1 MRYKIRKDL
10 AFRRVDGAVFIVDA
24 ARSELRELNG
34 TASAAWEGLAAGR
47 SEDAIVS
54 DMAAEFEVDGRTA
67 RADLRDFIKELAA
80 AGLVEVA
87 K

>member
-1 MRYKIRKDL
+1 MNYKIRKDL
-10 AFRRVDGAVFIVDA
+10 AFRRVDGVVFIVDA

-47 SEDAIVS
+47 SEDAIVAGL
-54 DMAAEFEVDGRTA
+54 AAEFEVDERTA
-67 RADLRDFIKELAA
+67 RADLRDFIGELAA
-80 AGLVEVA
+80 AGLLEAA

>member
-1 MRYKIRKDL
+1 MTYTIKKGL
-10 AFRRVDGAVFIVDA
+10 AYRRVDGEVFIVDA

-47 SEDAIVS
+47 GEAEIASRI
-54 DMAAEFEVDGRTA
+54 AAEFEVDERTA
-67 RADLRDFIKELAA
+67 RADLRGFIKELAA
-80 AGLVEVA
+80 AGLVEAV